1 MSLYLP
7 EIRVF
12 LNSLLNF
19 CKVVKSRDKKNPFYV
34 KSMELF

>member
-19 CKVVKSRDKKNPFYV
+19 CKVVTYETLSLEAHNSGLK
-34 KSMELF
+34 E